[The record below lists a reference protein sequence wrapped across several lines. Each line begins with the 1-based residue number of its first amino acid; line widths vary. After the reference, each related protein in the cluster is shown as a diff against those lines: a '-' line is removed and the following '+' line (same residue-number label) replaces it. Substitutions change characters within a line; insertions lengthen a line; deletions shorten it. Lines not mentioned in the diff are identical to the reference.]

1 MNLLSSVKQRRN
13 YIPVLLILR
22 QKLQIEVM
30 ETHFIKIIETLIVI
44 IAVTVTHIFTR
55 RSINSMLKKIHF
67 SLQRR
72 KLTLRMI
79 NLLLTITAIV
89 FISAIWGVKQPD
101 IVVFISS
108 VMAILGIAFVAQWSL
123 LSNITAGLILF
134 FNHPLK
140 IGDHIKIIEKDF
152 VIEGIVND
160 ITFFFIHIKTENR
173 EKITISNT
181 VVLQKTISIVLS
193 HEENLQKK

>member
-1 MNLLSSVKQRRN
+1 
-13 YIPVLLILR
+13 
-22 QKLQIEVM
+22 M
-30 ETHFIKIIETLIVI
+30 ETHFIKIIETVIVVVVLI
-44 IAVTVTHIFTR
+44 VTHIFTR
-55 RSINSMLKKIHF
+55 RSINNILKKIHF

-79 NLLLTITAIV
+79 NLLLTITSVV
-89 FISAIWGVKQPD
+89 FIAAIWGVKQTD

-108 VMAILGIAFVAQWSL
+108 IMAILGIAFVAQWSL

-140 IGDHIKIIEKDF
+140 IGDHIKILEKDF
-152 VIEGIVND
+152 IIEGIVND
-160 ITFFFIHIKTENR
+160 ISFFFIHIKTENN

-181 VVLQKTISIVLS
+181 VILQKTISIVLS
-193 HEENLQKK
+193 NNEGVMK

>member
-1 MNLLSSVKQRRN
+1 ME
-13 YIPVLLILR
+13 PHIL
-22 QKLQIEVM
+22 K
-30 ETHFIKIIETLIVI
+30 FIETAIVLALFVVMH
-44 IAVTVTHIFTR
+44 IATR
-55 RSINSMLKKIHF
+55 RGINNMLKKFHF
-67 SLQRR
+67 TLQRR
-72 KLTLRMI
+72 KITLRMI
-79 NLLLTITAIV
+79 NLLLTIIAVV
-89 FISAIWGVKQPD
+89 FISAIWGVKQTD

-140 IGDHIKIIEKDF
+140 IGDHIKVIEKDF

-181 VVLQKTISIVLS
+181 VILQKTISIVLS
-193 HEENLQKK
+193 NNDGGVK

>member
-1 MNLLSSVKQRRN
+1 
-13 YIPVLLILR
+13 
-22 QKLQIEVM
+22 M
-30 ETHFIKIIETLIVI
+30 ETHIIKIIETAIVIVLLIV
-44 IAVTVTHIFTR
+44 AHIFTR
-55 RSINSMLKKIHF
+55 RGVNNMLKKIHF
-67 SLQRR
+67 TLQRR

-79 NLLLTITAIV
+79 NLLLTIAAVV
-89 FISAIWGVKQPD
+89 FISAIWGVNQSE

-140 IGDHIKIIEKDF
+140 IGDRIKVLEKDF

-160 ITFFFIHIKTENR
+160 ITFFFVHIKTDSKER
-173 EKITISNT
+173 ITFSNT
-181 VVLQKTISIVLS
+181 IILQKTISIV
-193 HEENLQKK
+193 HPHDDGIVK

>member
-1 MNLLSSVKQRRN
+1 
-13 YIPVLLILR
+13 
-22 QKLQIEVM
+22 
-30 ETHFIKIIETLIVI
+30 
-44 IAVTVTHIFTR
+44 
-55 RSINSMLKKIHF
+55 MLKKIHF
-67 SLQRR
+67 TLQRR

-89 FISAIWGVKQPD
+89 FIAAIWGVKQTD

-140 IGDHIKIIEKDF
+140 IGDHIKILEKDF
-152 VIEGIVND
+152 IIEGIVND
-160 ITFFFIHIKTENR
+160 ITFFFIHIKTENN

-181 VVLQKTISIVLS
+181 VILQKTISIVLS
-193 HEENLQKK
+193 HNDGVLK

>member
-1 MNLLSSVKQRRN
+1 
-13 YIPVLLILR
+13 
-22 QKLQIEVM
+22 M
-30 ETHFIKIIETLIVI
+30 ETHFIKIIETAVI
-44 IAVTVTHIFTR
+44 ILILIATHIFTR

-67 SLQRR
+67 PLQRR

-89 FISAIWGVKQPD
+89 FISGIWGVKQAD

-108 VMAILGIAFVAQWSL
+108 VLAILGIAFVAQWSL

-134 FNHPLK
+134 FNHPLR

-152 VIEGIVND
+152 IIEGIVND
-160 ITFFFIHIKTENR
+160 ITFFFIHIKTETK
-173 EKITISNT
+173 EKITLSNT
-181 VVLQKTISIVLS
+181 VVLQKTISIMPS
-193 HEENLQKK
+193 NEENMVKK

>member
-1 MNLLSSVKQRRN
+1 
-13 YIPVLLILR
+13 
-22 QKLQIEVM
+22 M
-30 ETHFIKIIETLIVI
+30 EDHIIKITETTIVLVVFVI
-44 IAVTVTHIFTR
+44 MHIATR
-55 RSINSMLKKIHF
+55 RGINNMLKKFHF

-79 NLLLTITAIV
+79 NLLLTIAALV
-89 FISAIWGVKQPD
+89 FMSAIWGVKQTD

-108 VMAILGIAFVAQWSL
+108 VMAVLGIAFVAQWSL

-140 IGDHIKIIEKDF
+140 IGDHIKVIEKDF

-160 ITFFFIHIKTENR
+160 ITFFFIHIKTENK

-181 VVLQKTISIVLS
+181 VILQKTISIVLS
-193 HEENLQKK
+193 QNDGVPKK

>member
-1 MNLLSSVKQRRN
+1 
-13 YIPVLLILR
+13 
-22 QKLQIEVM
+22 M
-30 ETHFIKIIETLIVI
+30 ETHFIKIIETVIVVVVLI
-44 IAVTVTHIFTR
+44 VTHIFTR
-55 RSINSMLKKIHF
+55 RSINNILKKIHF

-79 NLLLTITAIV
+79 NLLLTITSIV
-89 FISAIWGVKQPD
+89 FIAAIWGVKQTD

-108 VMAILGIAFVAQWSL
+108 IMAILGIAFVAQWSL

-140 IGDHIKIIEKDF
+140 IGDHIKILEKDF
-152 VIEGIVND
+152 IIEGIVND
-160 ITFFFIHIKTENR
+160 ISFFFIHIKTENN

-181 VVLQKTISIVLS
+181 VILQKTISIVLS
-193 HEENLQKK
+193 HNEGISE

>member
-1 MNLLSSVKQRRN
+1 
-13 YIPVLLILR
+13 
-22 QKLQIEVM
+22 M
-30 ETHFIKIIETLIVI
+30 EEHFVKIIETAIVFL
-44 IAVTVTHIFTR
+44 VFTVMHFITR
-55 RSINSMLKKIHF
+55 QGINRMLKKIHF
-67 SLQRR
+67 TLQRR

-89 FISAIWGVKQPD
+89 FISAIWGVKQTD

-140 IGDHIKIIEKDF
+140 IGDRIKILEKDF

-160 ITFFFIHIKTENR
+160 ITFFFIHIKTDNK

-181 VVLQKTISIVLS
+181 VILQKTISIVYS
-193 HEENLQKK
+193 EKST

>member
-1 MNLLSSVKQRRN
+1 
-13 YIPVLLILR
+13 
-22 QKLQIEVM
+22 M
-30 ETHFIKIIETLIVI
+30 ETHFIKIIETVVVIV
-44 IAVTVTHIFTR
+44 VLTVTHIFTR
-55 RSINSMLKKIHF
+55 RSINGMLKKIHF
-67 SLQRR
+67 TLQRR

-89 FISAIWGVKQPD
+89 FISAIWGVNQSD

-140 IGDHIKIIEKDF
+140 IGDHIKILEKDF

-160 ITFFFIHIKTENR
+160 ITFFFIHIKTESK
-173 EKITISNT
+173 EKITLSNT
-181 VVLQKTISIVLS
+181 IVLQKTISIVPT
-193 HEENLQKK
+193 HEENMVKK

>member
-1 MNLLSSVKQRRN
+1 ME
-13 YIPVLLILR
+13 PHIL
-22 QKLQIEVM
+22 
-30 ETHFIKIIETLIVI
+30 KIIETLIVLVVLTI
-44 IAVTVTHIFTR
+44 THLFTR
-55 RSINSMLKKIHF
+55 RGINSMLKKIHF
-67 SLQRR
+67 TLQRR

-89 FISAIWGVKQPD
+89 FISAIWGVNQKD

-140 IGDHIKIIEKDF
+140 IGDRIKILEKDF

-160 ITFFFIHIKTENR
+160 ITFFFIHIKTDQK
-173 EKITISNT
+173 EKITLSNT
-181 VVLQKTISIVLS
+181 IILQKTISIVPAHNES
-193 HEENLQKK
+193 IQK

>member
-1 MNLLSSVKQRRN
+1 
-13 YIPVLLILR
+13 
-22 QKLQIEVM
+22 M
-30 ETHFIKIIETLIVI
+30 ETLFIKIIETVIVI
-44 IAVTVTHIFTR
+44 IVLIVTHIFTR
-55 RSINSMLKKIHF
+55 RSINNILKKIHF
-67 SLQRR
+67 TLQRR

-89 FISAIWGVKQPD
+89 FISAIWGVKQTD

-108 VMAILGIAFVAQWSL
+108 IMAILGIAFVAQWSL

-140 IGDHIKIIEKDF
+140 IGDHIKILEKDF
-152 VIEGIVND
+152 IIEGIVND
-160 ITFFFIHIKTENR
+160 ITFFFIHIKTENN

-181 VVLQKTISIVLS
+181 VILQKTISIVLS
-193 HEENLQKK
+193 HNNGVLK

>member
-1 MNLLSSVKQRRN
+1 M
-13 YIPVLLILR
+13 
-22 QKLQIEVM
+22 EV
-30 ETHFIKIIETLIVI
+30 HFIKIIETVIVVVVLI
-44 IAVTVTHIFTR
+44 VTHIFTR
-55 RSINSMLKKIHF
+55 RSINNILKKIHF

-79 NLLLTITAIV
+79 NLLLTITSVV
-89 FISAIWGVKQPD
+89 FIAAIWGVKQTD

-108 VMAILGIAFVAQWSL
+108 IMAILGIAFVAQWSL

-140 IGDHIKIIEKDF
+140 IGDHIKILEKDF
-152 VIEGIVND
+152 IIEGIVND
-160 ITFFFIHIKTENR
+160 ISFFFIHIKTENN

-181 VVLQKTISIVLS
+181 VILQKTISIVLS
-193 HEENLQKK
+193 NNEGVMK